1 LKRLVLFLLLFS
13 HLGYA
18 QDAHRDERLLPAH
31 NNNFAIYQY
40 AGYTLQYSE
49 AHEQPLWVAYELT
62 ANEVAGTLGRT
73 NDYRRDPAIGTGSAV
88 LKDYSRSGYDRGH
101 LAPAADMRWSP
112 EAMSESF
119 YLSNMSPQVA
129 GFNRGVWRK
138 LEARVRNLASAYGR
152 LWVVTGP
159 VLPRQNT
166 TTIGT
171 SRVTVPDYYY
181 KVLLDPDTG
190 HSAGYLLPN
199 ESSSQPLSS
208 FIVTIDLVETKTGID
223 FFPAL
228 GDALEAETESAV
240 TPQYWSETVMAG
252 KPIPLG
258 PPQSI
263 TPTYIVPKPPRPT
276 ANPDKENIVV
286 YVTRTGK
293 KYHVAGCRSLSR
305 SQIPI
310 TLTRAKARY
319 EVCKIC
325 NPPK

>member
-1 LKRLVLFLLLFS
+1 MPSFLLLILALLS
-13 HLGYA
+13 P
-18 QDAHRDERLLPAH
+18 QDEHRDERFLPAH
-31 NNNFAIYQY
+31 NDNSAIYQY

-49 AHEQPLWVAYELT
+49 DHEQPLWVAYELT
-62 ANEVAGTLGRT
+62 ADEVAGMLGRT
-73 NDYRRDPAIGTGSAV
+73 NDYRRDPTIDTGSAV

-119 YLSNMSPQVA
+119 YLSNMSPQAA

-138 LEARVRNLASAYGR
+138 LESRVRNLASAYGR

-159 VLPRQNT
+159 VLPSQNT
-166 TTIGT
+166 ASIGT
-171 SRVTVPDYYY
+171 NHVTVPAYYY

-199 ESSSQPLSS
+199 EGSRKPLSS
-208 FIVTIDLVETKTGID
+208 FIVTIDMVETETGID

-228 GDALEAETESAV
+228 GDALEAETESTV

-258 PPQSI
+258 PPRSI
-263 TPTYIVPKPPRPT
+263 TPTYMVPKPPRPT
-276 ANPDKENIVV
+276 ASPDKENIVV

-293 KYHVAGCRSLSR
+293 KYHVVGCRSLSR

-310 TLTRAKARY
+310 TLTKAKARY
-319 EVCKIC
+319 EACRIC